1 MTQTSDNSS
10 LPVTYRERLWPNLT
24 INLVILGT
32 AASLW
37 VLLLPFDPA
46 AAIWISLASAVVGL
60 VAAAAVSPVVEVR
73 DGVLHAGKAQIPTAA
88 LGTAELVSQEQRAAQ
103 LRSELDLK
111 AFVLLRAWVKTMVKV
126 PVVDPAD
133 PTPYWLVSTRHPE
146 KLLAVLN
153 KDV

>member
-24 INLVILGT
+24 INLVILGA

-37 VLLLPFDPA
+37 VLLLPFNPA
-46 AAIWISLASAVVGL
+46 MAIWVSLAFAVGALIV
-60 VAAAAVSPVVEVR
+60 AAAVSPVVEVR
-73 DGVLHAGKAQIPTAA
+73 DGVLRAGKAQIPTSA
-88 LGTAELVSQEQRAAQ
+88 LGSAELVGQDERAAQ

-111 AFVLLRAWVKTMVKV
+111 AYVLLRAWVKTMVKV

-153 KDV
+153 QAA